1 MSRVKPLSQAAAS
14 TVPPAAA
21 TSLIQA
27 IDAIPAA
34 VEKTEPMPTEN
45 FDADIVVIGA
55 GPGGYVAAIRAAQLG
70 LKTVCVEK
78 EYLGGT
84 CLNWGC
90 IPSKAMIASV
100 ERLNHVKHADALGVT
115 GVGEV
120 GMDMEKFAA
129 RRDKIVATQRGG
141 IGMLFK
147 KNGIRHVE
155 GFAKFLD
162 ANTIEVSPL
171 PPREGSV
178 TKEPGEGTGSA
189 KPQDRNTAKPERIR
203 ARHFILAMGSSAIRL
218 DIPGLEGEGKDG
230 VWTSDD
236 AVTAKK
242 APKSM
247 LILGGGAVGVEFA
260 YVFNGLGTQ
269 VTLVEMMPSL
279 IPLMDADLGSELG
292 KLLGR
297 QGITIKTGATLEK
310 CEKAKGGWKCSVKSA
325 GKTETVEAEVVLL
338 GVGRKANT
346 DGMNLDK
353 IGVKLHRRG
362 VEVVDDSLR
371 THCPNVWAI
380 GDVTGRIQL
389 AHVASAEGIHVVSN
403 IAGGSSKLFDYKAVP
418 NCVYTVPEVAS
429 VGLTQSEAEAQG
441 YEVTV
446 GKFNFR
452 PLGKAMAIAEQDGF
466 VKVVAEKKYGEVLG
480 VHMIG
485 AHTTDM
491 IAAGV
496 AAIKLEATLEVM
508 AETIHAHP
516 TMAEA
521 MLEAYEDA
529 LGHAVHKI

>member
-1 MSRVKPLSQAAAS
+1 MSSASEPTKSAAGTSAP
-14 TVPPAAA
+14 TVPAPSIIEEID
-21 TSLIQA
+21 TISLAEELAQA
-27 IDAIPAA
+27 
-34 VEKTEPMPTEN
+34 MPN
-45 FDADIVVIGA
+45 DQFDADIVVIGA

-70 LKTVCVEK
+70 AKVVCVEK

-100 ERLNHVKHADALGVT
+100 ERLNHVKHADALGVK
-115 GVGEV
+115 VSGEAT
-120 GMDMEKFAA
+120 MDMEKFAA
-129 RRDKIVATQRGG
+129 RRDKIVTTQRGG
-141 IGMLFK
+141 IGSLFK
-147 KNGIRHVE
+147 KNKIRHVE
-155 GFAKFLD
+155 GFAKFID
-162 ANTIEVSPL
+162 KNTIEITPVKAESPL
-171 PPREGSV
+171 PEGGRSV
-178 TKEPGEGTGSA
+178 SASEPGGGSKG
-189 KPQDRNTAKPERIR
+189 KPKPEKIR
-203 ARHFILAMGSSAIRL
+203 AKSFILAMGSSAIRL
-218 DIPGLEGEGKDG
+218 DISGLKGEGKDG

-236 AVTAKK
+236 AVTTSY

-247 LILGGGAVGVEFA
+247 LILGGGAVGVEFG

-279 IPLMDADLGSELG
+279 IPMMDADLGAELG
-292 KLLGR
+292 KQLTR
-297 QGITIKTGATLEK
+297 QGIKVQTGATLEK
-310 CEKAKGGWKCSVKSA
+310 CQKTKTGWICFIKTA
-325 GKTETVEAEVVLL
+325 GKTEEVEVEVVLL

-346 DGMNLDK
+346 EGMDLEK

-371 THCPNVWAI
+371 THCENVWAI

-389 AHVASAEGIHVVSN
+389 AHVASAEGVHVVAN
-403 IAGGSSKLFDYKAVP
+403 IMEGRSRAFDYRAVP
-418 NCVYTVPEVAS
+418 NCVYTVPEVSS
-429 VGLTQSEAEAQG
+429 VGLTQSEAEAKG
-441 YEVTV
+441 YEITV

-452 PLGKAMAIAEQDGF
+452 PLGKAMAMAEQEGF

-485 AHTTDM
+485 AHVTDM

-496 AAIKLEATLEVM
+496 VAIKLEATVEVM
-508 AETIHAHP
+508 SETIHAHP

-529 LGHAVHKI
+529 AGHAIHK